1 MIRTS
6 IIHNMKKIH
15 TYIRNYVLKKMLYRI
30 IELKKTQD
38 VTIDILKDW
47 REKLFYQGDVIIDI
61 KF

>member
-6 IIHNMKKIH
+6 ITHNMKKIH
-15 TYIRNYVLKKMLYRI
+15 THIRNYVLKKMLYRI

>member
-1 MIRTS
+1 
-6 IIHNMKKIH
+6 MKKIH
-15 TYIRNYVLKKMLYRI
+15 THIRNYVLKKMLYRI